1 MPADKEDD
9 DDKPIAVPLRGLKRE
24 TVEELLVQMIRKHNR
39 GKLMSH
45 KRSKQDDDDT
55 LLDESSDAMKAQ
67 RENSKLVDLHN
78 ENGEPSDIPM
88 TDEDVDD
95 DEIAEALS
103 EKRKVAKPEAEKSE
117 RPKLK
122 GAKYKAKRNPKAR

>member
-1 MPADKEDD
+1 MAEDKDD
-9 DDKPIAVPLRGLKRE
+9 DDKPIAVPLRGLTRE
-24 TVEELLVQMIRKHNR
+24 AVEDLLVQMIRKHNR

-45 KRSKQDDDDT
+45 KRSKDDDADT

-67 RENSKLVDLHN
+67 RENRKLVDLHN
-78 ENGEPSDIPM
+78 EKGEPADIPM

-95 DEIAEALS
+95 DIAKALS
-103 EKRKVAKPEAEKSE
+103 EKRKPADPEAEKSD